1 MKDLSIR
8 DSLVQTTGA
17 LYQSLLKRDDHERAA
32 KLASIM
38 KKEAEEEIYIAFTG
52 HYSAG
57 KSSLVNHLLHD
68 HILPTSPIPTS
79 ANLVVVR
86 KGVSEVQLH
95 TSDGRFAKMSGS
107 YDKEAVQRFCKDGE
121 QIEMVE
127 ISGDYS
133 GLEEKVAL
141 IDTPGIDSTDHAH
154 FYPLLLFF
162 IKRMLFLCRSL

>member
-1 MKDLSIR
+1 MSARPNLHRLSKRKQKKKCI
-8 DSLVQTTGA
+8 SHL
-17 LYQSLLKRDDHERAA
+17 LY
-32 KLASIM
+32 
-38 KKEAEEEIYIAFTG
+38 

-86 KGVSEVQLH
+86 KGESEVRLH

-127 ISGDYS
+127 ISGDYR

-141 IDTPGIDSTDHAH
+141 VDTPGIDSTDHAH
-154 FYPLLLFF
+154 FLSCLYSSSS
-162 IKRMLFLCRSL
+162 RCSFLCCSLQPCSF